1 MKSTLL
7 FICSLLCIAFF
18 SWQLVITGNHLPP
31 SADAFSQVVDAKSAE
46 ALLLSQQ
53 SFNSGVGILNL
64 SLTALAML
72 ASILSL
78 FFLRQPRPL
87 KWFRGSLL
95 TANIIILISCV
106 VLFLVTLMESIQHT
120 PQCLTLVW
128 PWKHSFWE
136 IAIKHVQQAAMFL
149 SLCCGMLSGVN
160 CAAFYLF
167 YRRREMYGN
176 Y

>member
-18 SWQLVITGNHLPP
+18 SWQLVITGDPLPP
-31 SADAFSQVVDAKSAE
+31 SEEAFSQVNDAKAAE

-64 SLTALAML
+64 SLAALAIT
-72 ASILSL
+72 ASVVSL
-78 FFLRQPRPL
+78 FFLNKPRQL
-87 KWFRGSLL
+87 KWFRGGLI
-95 TANIIILISCV
+95 TANIIILIASA
-106 VLFLVTLMESIQHT
+106 VLFLITLMESMQTT

-149 SLCCGMLSGVN
+149 SLCGGMLSGVN

-167 YRRREMYGN
+167 YRRREMYGE

>member
-18 SWQLVITGNHLPP
+18 SWQLVITGDPLPP
-31 SADAFSQVVDAKSAE
+31 SEEAFSQVIDAKAAE

-53 SFNSGVGILNL
+53 SFNSGVGILNF
-64 SLTALAML
+64 SLAALAIT
-72 ASILSL
+72 ASVVSL
-78 FFLRQPRPL
+78 FFLNKPRLL
-87 KWFRGSLL
+87 KWFRGGLI
-95 TANIIILISCV
+95 TANIIILIACA
-106 VLFLVTLMESIQHT
+106 VLFLITLLESMHTT

-136 IAIKHVQQAAMFL
+136 IAIRHMQQAAMFL
-149 SLCCGMLSGVN
+149 SLCGGMLSGVN

-167 YRRREMYGN
+167 YRRREMYGE

>member
-31 SADAFSQVVDAKSAE
+31 SADAFSQVVDAKAAE

-64 SLTALAML
+64 CLTVLAML
-72 ASILSL
+72 ASVLSL
-78 FFLRQPRPL
+78 FFLHTPRPL
-87 KWFRGSLL
+87 KWLRGSLL

-106 VLFLVTLMESIQHT
+106 VLFLITLMESMQHT
-120 PQCLTLVW
+120 PQCLALVW

-136 IAIKHVQQAAMFL
+136 IAIKHVQQAGMFL
-149 SLCCGMLSGVN
+149 GLCCGMLGGVN
-160 CAAFYLF
+160 CAAFY
-167 YRRREMYGN
+167 YARARRRMYNGE
-176 Y
+176 

>member
-18 SWQLVITGNHLPP
+18 SWQLVVTGAPLPP
-31 SADAFSQVVDAKSAE
+31 SEEAFSQVIDAKAAE

-53 SFNSGVGILNL
+53 HFNSGVGILNL
-64 SLTALAML
+64 SLAVAAILA
-72 ASILSL
+72 AVLSL
-78 FFLRQPRPL
+78 FFLRRPRPL

-95 TANIIILISCV
+95 TANIIILITCA
-106 VLFLVTLMESIQHT
+106 VLFLITLMESMQST

-136 IAIKHVQQAAMFL
+136 IAISHVQQAAMFL
-149 SLCCGMLSGVN
+149 SLCGGMLSGVN

-167 YRRREMYGN
+167 YRRREMYGE